1 MSKKMK
7 VLVSVLVAV
16 LVFTIG
22 GTMMALAQEDED
34 EEEELVTG
42 VEANGL
48 LSKIAEILDIPEDE
62 LREAFAQAREELR
75 EERFEATF
83 YQLLDKAEEE
93 ELITSEEAEEIR
105 EWWAEKPE
113 ALDPALLRRA
123 FNFACPRD
131 GQMPGLK
138 QGIRLELRQRLANR
152 FMEKAMER
160 ECTTQ
165 DNADEISQWQ
175 NSKPEALNS
184 LSPRAR
190 IFKAVRGRQMIAVP
204 EGWNGQIPQMAD

>member
-62 LREAFAQAREELR
+62 LREAFA
-75 EERFEATF
+75 
-83 YQLLDKAEEE
+83 
-93 ELITSEEAEEIR
+93 
-105 EWWAEKPE
+105 
-113 ALDPALLRRA
+113 
-123 FNFACPRD
+123 
-131 GQMPGLK
+131 
-138 QGIRLELRQRLANR
+138 
-152 FMEKAMER
+152 
-160 ECTTQ
+160 
-165 DNADEISQWQ
+165 
-175 NSKPEALNS
+175 
-184 LSPRAR
+184 
-190 IFKAVRGRQMIAVP
+190 
-204 EGWNGQIPQMAD
+204 

>member
-1 MSKKMK
+1 MSMKMK

-22 GTMMALAQEDED
+22 GTAMVLAQQDED

-42 VEANGL
+42 VAANGL

-83 YQLLDKAEEE
+83 YQLIDKAEEE
-93 ELITSEEAEEIR
+93 ELITSEEAEAIR

-123 FNFACPRD
+123 FSFACPRD

-138 QGIRLELRQRLANR
+138 QGIRLEIRQRLANR

-160 ECTTQ
+160 ECITQ
-165 DNADEISQWQ
+165 GDADEISQWQ
-175 NSKPEALNS
+175 NSKPEALNN

-190 IFKAVRGRQMIAVP
+190 VFKAIRSRQKIAVP
-204 EGWNGQIPQMAD
+204 EGWNGRIPQMAD

>member
-1 MSKKMK
+1 MSRKMK
-7 VLVSVLVAV
+7 ILVSLLVAV

-22 GTMMALAQEDED
+22 GTAMALAQEDED

-75 EERFEATF
+75 EEKFNETF
-83 YQLLDKAEEE
+83 YQLIDKAEEE
-93 ELITSEEAEEIR
+93 ELITPEEAEAIR
-105 EWWAEKPE
+105 EWWEQKPE

-123 FNFACPRD
+123 FSFAGPRD

-138 QGIRLELRQRLANR
+138 RGMWPELKQRLANR

-160 ECTTQ
+160 ECITQ
-165 DNADEISQWQ
+165 GDADEISQWKNGQ
-175 NSKPEALNS
+175 PEALNR
-184 LSPRAR
+184 LSPGAR
-190 IFKAVRGRQMIAVP
+190 VLKAQRGRQMLSVAK
-204 EGWNGQIPQMAD
+204 

>member
-1 MSKKMK
+1 MK
-7 VLVSVLVAV
+7 ILVSLLVAV

-22 GTMMALAQEDED
+22 GTAMALAQEDED

-48 LSKIAEILDIPEDE
+48 LSKIAQILDIPEDE

-83 YQLLDKAEEE
+83 YQLIDKAEEK
-93 ELITSEEAEEIR
+93 ELITPEEAEAIR
-105 EWWAEKPE
+105 EWWEQKPE

-123 FNFACPRD
+123 FSYACPRD
-131 GQMPGLK
+131 GQMPGIK
-138 QGIRLELRQRLANR
+138 RGMRLELKQRLANQ
-152 FMEKAMER
+152 FMERAMER
-160 ECTTQ
+160 ECITQ
-165 DNADEISQWQ
+165 GDADKISQWQ
-175 NSKPEALNS
+175 ENKPEALNS

-190 IFKAVRGRQMIAVP
+190 IFKAVRGQQKIAAP
-204 EGWNGQIPQMAD
+204 EG

>member
-1 MSKKMK
+1 MSRKMK
-7 VLVSVLVAV
+7 ILVSLLVAV

-22 GTMMALAQEDED
+22 GTAMALAQEDED

-62 LREAFAQAREELR
+62 LKEAFAQAREELR

-83 YQLLDKAEEE
+83 YQLIDKAEEE
-93 ELITSEEAEEIR
+93 ELITPEEAEAIR
-105 EWWAEKPE
+105 EWWEQKPE

-123 FNFACPRD
+123 FSFAGPRD

-138 QGIRLELRQRLANR
+138 RGMWPELKQRLANR
-152 FMEKAMER
+152 LMEKAMER
-160 ECTTQ
+160 ECITQ
-165 DNADEISQWQ
+165 GDADEISQWKNGQ
-175 NSKPEALNS
+175 PEALNR
-184 LSPRAR
+184 LSPGAR
-190 IFKAVRGRQMIAVP
+190 VLKAQRGRQMLSVA
-204 EGWNGQIPQMAD
+204 E